1 MDNGGGNIFRYI
13 EGPDRDPALLKWFDS
28 PHGRDP
34 LGLARSFGLPCY
46 EAFDMTSL
54 KNALDL
60 LYQPHDNAAVLVV
73 RTDAELSPN
82 VLRNYFSAL
91 RPTT

>member
-1 MDNGGGNIFRYI
+1 
-13 EGPDRDPALLKWFDS
+13 
-28 PHGRDP
+28 
-34 LGLARSFGLPCY
+34 
-46 EAFDMTSL
+46 MTSL